1 MSIAKT
7 TIVTIALGLP
17 GIATAALPP
26 VDVSQTP
33 PAPAIV
39 LDLELQPSAP
49 PPGSPATIEPARMAL
64 FLCACVEGSA
74 AAGAI
79 GAGIGGTSGAL
90 IGRGIGGVFGPL
102 GIGIG
107 SGLGAGAG
115 GYLGSKIGEAHH
127 RAFGHP
133 EASTGS
139 TVRIHRFHPHPNPY
153 VKRRFKR
160 RFGPLH
166 DGRRGSPHQVK
177 P

>member
-7 TIVTIALGLP
+7 MIATIALGLP

-39 LDLELQPSAP
+39 LDLEVQPTEP
-49 PPGSPATIEPARMAL
+49 PATIEPARMAL
-64 FLCACVEGSA
+64 IICACVEGSA
-74 AAGAI
+74 AAGGI

-102 GIGIG
+102 GAGIG

-139 TVRIHRFHPHPNPY
+139 TGSTPTRTLKV
-153 VKRRFKR
+153 
-160 RFGPLH
+160 GPDLYMT
-166 DGRRGSPHQVK
+166 DGGDLPIK
-177 P
+177 